1 MKKQA
6 TQGENICRSCL
17 IKDLYLEY
25 IRNSY
30 DPIKRRKT
38 TTPQIKKKN
47 KTKNNLK
54 TGPEFEQFL
63 KEDTWMANKYIKDA
77 EHH

>member
-6 TQGENICRSCL
+6 TQGENIYRSCL

-30 DPIKRRKT
+30 DSIKKRQT
-38 TTPQIKKKN
+38 TTPKKKS
-47 KTKNNLK
+47 KIR
-54 TGPEFEQFL
+54 PR
-63 KEDTWMANKYIKDA
+63 I
-77 EHH
+77 